1 MSDIDKQ
8 QENTPDISE
17 AQTSATQTKGI
28 EDNAGP
34 TPLENEGGGG
44 VGIES
49 DGQSAPKVEANAAQ
63 PAGEIDWELQV
74 AQAYQQAEASSDD
87 SVKAEATAPQKPN
100 DEAARA
106 NVRADDEEIASLRNA
121 QESLKAQLE
130 ASQAQLEDVSS
141 QYRRLAADFDNYR
154 KRTQKE
160 KEELDLQVKCVT
172 ITKLLPVVD
181 NFERA
186 RAHIKPQNEGEMNI
200 HKSYQSVYKQMV
212 DSLKQIG
219 VSPMRPEG
227 EAFDPNFH
235 EAVMREPTTKYPEG
249 TVTEELVRGYILG
262 DRVLR
267 HAMVKVAAAPEEPMA
282 TEENQPEIQEEQ
294 S

>member
-8 QENTPDISE
+8 QENRSE
-17 AQTSATQTKGI
+17 SQTQTSPTQSEGVEEK
-28 EDNAGP
+28 AGQI
-34 TPLENEGGGG
+34 PLDPGADSDVS
-44 VGIES
+44 VGK
-49 DGQSAPKVEANAAQ
+49 APEVPE
-63 PAGEIDWELQV
+63 PEIDWELQV
-74 AQAYQQAEASSDD
+74 AQAYQQAEASSRETSSEHGEAQGATQKED
-87 SVKAEATAPQKPN
+87 SQNAEAQGVKAE
-100 DEAARA
+100 E
-106 NVRADDEEIASLRNA
+106 VASLKEA
-121 QESLKAQLE
+121 KKSVEAKLE
-130 ASQAQLEDVSS
+130 ASLAQLEDVSS

-160 KEELDLQVKCVT
+160 KEELDLQVKCT
-172 ITKLLPVVD
+172 TLTKLLPIVD

-186 RAHIKPQNEGEMNI
+186 RSQIKPQNEGEMNI

-219 VSPMRPEG
+219 VSPMRPQGQE
-227 EAFDPNFH
+227 FDPNLH
-235 EAVMREPTTKYPEG
+235 EAVMREATTEYPEG
-249 TVTEELVRGYILG
+249 TVTEELVRGYMLG

-282 TEENQPEIQEEQ
+282 TEELPSEMQEEV

>member
-8 QENTPDISE
+8 QENIPESQ
-17 AQTSATQTKGI
+17 AKTSPTQGEGI
-28 EDNAGP
+28 EEKAGQI
-34 TPLENEGGGG
+34 PLDQGADSAGS
-44 VGIES
+44 VGK
-49 DGQSAPKVEANAAQ
+49 APEVPE
-63 PAGEIDWELQV
+63 PEIDWELQV
-74 AQAYQQAEASSDD
+74 AQAYQQAEASSGN
-87 SVKAEATAPQKPN
+87 AEAQGATQKEESPN
-100 DEAARA
+100 AQAQGA
-106 NVRADDEEIASLRNA
+106 IAEEIASLKEA
-121 QESLKAQLE
+121 KESVEAKLE
-130 ASQAQLEDVSS
+130 ASLAQFEDVSS

-160 KEELDLQVKCVT
+160 KEELDLQVKCTT
-172 ITKLLPVVD
+172 ITKLLPIVD

-186 RAHIKPQNEGEMNI
+186 RSQIKPQNEGEMNI

-219 VSPMRPEG
+219 VCPMRPQGQE
-227 EAFDPNFH
+227 FDPNLH
-235 EAVMREPTTKYPEG
+235 EAVMRETTTEYPEG

-282 TEENQPEIQEEQ
+282 AEELPSEMQEEV
-294 S
+294 